1 MVLVINGIGYNRVR
15 INCGDEPVTLWGM
28 WRGEILW
35 SMELR
40 MEMRT
45 IRNQESGMKRGE
57 FNAE

>member
-15 INCGDEPVTLWGM
+15 INCGDEPVALWGM

-40 MEMRT
+40 IEMGT
-45 IRNQESGMKRGE
+45 IEIKSLG
-57 FNAE
+57 

>member
-1 MVLVINGIGYNRVR
+1 
-15 INCGDEPVTLWGM
+15 M

-40 MEMRT
+40 IEMGT